1 MQLIYNDKDIFND
14 VSINQCWHEMSADKK
29 ADSLTVRFNN
39 ADNLWDS
46 WNPKTGDKIQVKSG
60 VADSGVMFIDSVMPK
75 EGLMTLTAYSFPPTA
90 KDIKSKSWND
100 IKFSALAQYV
110 ADNNGLSLEMYK
122 VEDNTYKY
130 VAQKNVSDFAFLAQ
144 RAALEGCSFL
154 VYNEKLIVYS
164 EKEMEGGSSQGT
176 IEIDKGVEMRPD
188 LITRFEYADDR
199 INSYE
204 EATIT
209 NGLIKGAY
217 SCGNGTGKKLHIPIA
232 LPMTDDGE
240 AERFA
245 RNILRSYNKNSQT
258 GVLTCK
264 FLDKY
269 SPGSVV
275 TLKNEEAASWNCDVF
290 ITKVRH
296 DYTHGKT
303 RIEFRK
309 KLEGY

>member
-1 MQLIYNDKDIFND
+1 MELLYNGKDIYKD
-14 VSINQCWHEMSADKK
+14 VSINQCWHEMNADKK
-29 ADSLTVRFNN
+29 ADSLTIRFNN

-46 WNPKTGDKIQVKSG
+46 WNPKTGDQIQVKSG
-60 VADSGVMFIDSVMPK
+60 VADSGVMFIDTIAPK

-100 IKFSALAQYV
+100 ITFSALAQYV
-110 ADNNGLSLEMYK
+110 ADNNGLSLEMYD
-122 VEDNTYKY
+122 VQDNTYKY
-130 VAQKNVSDFAFLAQ
+130 VAQKNMSDFAFLAQ
-144 RAALEGCSFL
+144 RATLEGCGFL
-154 VYNEKLIVYS
+154 VYNQKLIVYN
-164 EKEMEGGSSQGT
+164 EKSMEGGNSQGT
-176 IEIDKGVEMRPD
+176 IQIEKGVSMRPD
-188 LITRFEYADDR
+188 LLMRFEYQDDR
-199 INSYE
+199 INAYE

-209 NGLIKGAY
+209 NGMIKGTY
-217 SCGNGTGKKLHIPIA
+217 SCGNGTGKKLHIPLA

-245 RNILRSYNKNSQT
+245 MNILRSYNKNAQV
-258 GVLTCK
+258 GIIACK

-275 TLKNEEAASWNCDVF
+275 TLKNEEAASWDCDVF
-290 ITKVRH
+290 VFKVRH

-303 RIEFRK
+303 RLEFRK

>member
-1 MQLIYNDKDIFND
+1 MELIYNGKDIYNE
-14 VSINQCWHEMSADKK
+14 VSINQCWHEMHADKK
-29 ADSLTVRFNN
+29 ADCLTVRFNN

-60 VADSGVMFIDSVMPK
+60 IADSGTMFIDSIAPK
-75 EGLMTLTAYSFPPTA
+75 EGMMTLTAYSFPPTA

-100 IKFSALAQYV
+100 INFNSLAEYV
-110 ADNNGLSLEMYK
+110 ASNNGLKLELYK
-122 VEDNTYKY
+122 VKNNTYKY

-144 RAALEGCSFL
+144 RATLEGCGFL
-154 VYNEKLIVYS
+154 VYNEKLIVYN
-164 EKEMEGGSSQGT
+164 EKEMEGESSQGT
-176 IEIDKGVEMRPD
+176 IKIEKGTDLRPD
-188 LITRFEYADDR
+188 LITTFEYADDR
-199 INSYE
+199 ISAYE
-204 EATIT
+204 EASIS
-209 NGLIKGAY
+209 NGVIKGSY
-217 SCGNGTGKKLHIPIA
+217 SCGNGTGKKFHIPLA
-232 LPMTDDGE
+232 LPMTDEGE
-240 AERFA
+240 AGRFA
-245 RNILRSYNKNSQT
+245 MNILRSYNKNSQT
-258 GVLTCK
+258 GILACK

-275 TLKNEEAASWNCDVF
+275 TLENEEAASWNCDVF